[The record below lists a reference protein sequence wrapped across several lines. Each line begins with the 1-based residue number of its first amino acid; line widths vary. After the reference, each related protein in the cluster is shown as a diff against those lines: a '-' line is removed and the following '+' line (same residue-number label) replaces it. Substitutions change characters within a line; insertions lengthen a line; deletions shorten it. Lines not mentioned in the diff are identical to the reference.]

1 VENLNCIDVWVI
13 IGGASVFLAIVLTAV
28 VLIWLQ
34 VKESKRKELLTT
46 AEVENLKQ
54 RTASLKVEN
63 DMRFPRRSLS

>member
-1 VENLNCIDVWVI
+1 MENLNCVDVWVI

-54 RTASLKVEN
+54 RTASLKIEN
-63 DMRFPRRSLS
+63 DMRLPPRSRA